1 MCAKK
6 LFKIGVIL
14 WENACCVLEISTEKP
29 ENCQLSDSFKEDVR
43 GLIKTKPHLKT
54 SIEVRGSLFFTQS
67 WGQGFHLGVNCGEPK
82 GVEPGIFC

>member
-29 ENCQLSDSFKEDVR
+29 ENCQLSDSFNED
-43 GLIKTKPHLKT
+43 GT
-54 SIEVRGSLFFTQS
+54 
-67 WGQGFHLGVNCGEPK
+67 GFINLNAT
-82 GVEPGIFC
+82 

>member
-29 ENCQLSDSFKEDVR
+29 E
-43 GLIKTKPHLKT
+43 KTANFQTVYK
-54 SIEVRGSLFFTQS
+54 RM
-67 WGQGFHLGVNCGEPK
+67 
-82 GVEPGIFC
+82 